1 MPVCRNPEQIGG
13 GHRGYPL
20 PGHLPPVLPF
30 GRPTGTRGEPGGW
43 RESEIKTF
51 EMTLKDGRITGRVH
65 FERADGKRGYKA
77 AMLGFV
83 NAKEGVVTRFDIV
96 VKGDYWGE
104 GRYSRNSPT
113 GKFPFAVTLRL
124 TDGTEPYDTPP
135 PGSR

>member
-1 MPVCRNPEQIGG
+1 MALVIAAENDGAALAVG
-13 GHRGYPL
+13 KL
-20 PGHLPPVLPF
+20 PRELKRRVPRLLNDN
-30 GRPTGTRGEPGGW
+30 TRGEPGGW
-43 RESEIKTF
+43 RQSEVKTF

-83 NAKEGVVTRFDIV
+83 DAKEDVLTRFDIV

-104 GRYSRNSPT
+104 GRYSRNSPD
-113 GKFPFAVTLRL
+113 GKFPFAVAFRL